1 MSFDN
6 FYYLWQKAAFFIVH
20 TTSIW
25 LLFVLLSTA
34 VVCWFLTIEFNKQ
47 NARAREAKLS
57 RLTAAAY
64 TSIALTL
71 WLFSF
76 IFQ

>member
-1 MSFDN
+1 MSYDN
-6 FYYLWQKAAFFIVH
+6 LYYFWQKAAFFISH
-20 TTSIW
+20 TINIW
-25 LLFVLLSTA
+25 QLMVLLGTA
-34 VVCWFLTIEFNKQ
+34 VVCWFLAAEFNKK

-64 TSIALTL
+64 TSIALVL

-76 IFQ
+76 IFK